1 MKKRYL
7 PLTAALILSFHIFAQ
22 ERENALDQYIH
33 DHITGKNG
41 KEVVGIVV
49 PGKPPDKHREP
60 VAIPSRS
67 TVMLSYVPAFD
78 WSFGCS
84 ATSAAMAA
92 GYYDNNGYPDMYTG
106 PANWG
111 FMPMNNST
119 WGTVVINGETRAQC
133 PLSATRNTLD
143 GRTAR
148 GHVDDY
154 WISYG
159 DTNPDPY
166 IANGWIEHTHAECT
180 GDFMGTNQSALGSSD
195 GSTTFYYYVDGSP
208 YSGTE
213 ENDGCF
219 GLKQFYLSRGY
230 DVEAYFSQ
238 FIYGWEGNTLGFT
251 FDQYKQEIDNGRPVL
266 IQVAGHTMLGY
277 GYDDAGT
284 LVYLHD
290 TWDYSS
296 HTMVWGSSYATMV
309 HYGVTVIE
317 LEASAFSIMANFS
330 SGLNRQLINTTVN
343 LTDMTFGEPTTWSWS
358 IIPGTYLFTGGTS
371 ATSQN
376 PQVQFTAG
384 GLYSITLTVSDG
396 VNGDSETKS
405 NMIEAVDCDNFPI
418 PVAEDFSDG
427 TLPFCW
433 QNIDNQGNG
442 QVWQF
447 NNPGNWPINTASG
460 SNGFAILDSDTYG
473 NGNSQNADLVTPLL
487 DFTGY
492 TSVNLSFEH
501 YFRQYTSSTGTL
513 SYSINGGNT
522 WTVIQT
528 WTSNTANAATFD
540 QDMSGQLAGQAN
552 VKFKWNYVG
561 AYDYYWAVDDISITG
576 VRPGLWTGATSTSW
590 NTAGNW
596 SGGLIPGNSTDITI
610 PFSSPNWPV
619 YNGNLTLGTQCRN
632 ITMNGA
638 SQLTI
643 SGDLIIPASRQF
655 SITGNGQLKVNGT
668 ITGEAGGSNGH

>member
-1 MKKRYL
+1 
-7 PLTAALILSFHIFAQ
+7 
-22 ERENALDQYIH
+22 
-33 DHITGKNG
+33 
-41 KEVVGIVV
+41 
-49 PGKPPDKHREP
+49 
-60 VAIPSRS
+60 
-67 TVMLSYVPAFD
+67 MLSYVPAFD

-111 FMPMNNST
+111 FMPMNNSI
-119 WGTVVINGETRAQC
+119 WGTVVINDETRAQC
-133 PLSATRNTLD
+133 PLSATRNTVD
-143 GRTAR
+143 GRTTR

-213 ENDGCF
+213 GNDGCF

-230 DVEAYFSQ
+230 DVEAYYSQ

-296 HTMVWGSSYATMV
+296 HTMMWGSAYADMV

-317 LEASAFSIMANFS
+317 LEPSSFNIMANFS
-330 SGLNRQLINTTVN
+330 SGLNRQLINATVN

-358 IIPGTYLFTGGTS
+358 ITPGTYLFTGGTS

-396 VNGDSETKS
+396 FNGDSETRS

-501 YFRQYTSSTGTL
+501 YFRQYESSTGTL

-540 QDMSGQLAGQAN
+540 EDMSAQLAGQAN
-552 VKFKWNYVG
+552 VKFKWNYIG

-576 VRPGLWTGATSTSW
+576 VRPGLWTGTSSGNW
-590 NTAGNW
+590 NTTGNW
-596 SGGLIPGNSTDITI
+596 SGGLIPGTSTDINI

-619 YNGNLTLGTQCRN
+619 YNGNLTLGIQCGN

-643 SGDLIIPASRQF
+643 NGNLIIPGSRQF

-668 ITGEAGGSNGH
+668 ITGEAGGRAGH